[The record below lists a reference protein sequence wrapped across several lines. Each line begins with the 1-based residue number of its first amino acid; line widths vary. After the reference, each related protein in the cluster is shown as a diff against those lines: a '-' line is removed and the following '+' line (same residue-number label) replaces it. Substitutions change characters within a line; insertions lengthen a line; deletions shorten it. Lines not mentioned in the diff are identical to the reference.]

1 MKKLMCILISAV
13 LTLSLAA
20 CSNTEPAPVDMEPKT
35 SQMKAICELAVMD
48 CYYHNVA
55 KYELKDAEGFLWWTK
70 DKNFWIEYSG
80 VVTIGI
86 DVSRVTVEVN
96 GTKVTISIPA
106 AEVLSC
112 TVDSS
117 SLTEDS
123 FIVAQDSAAIEA
135 EDEVYAF
142 ADAQAKLEETA
153 SQDTALLASAQQQAQ
168 QLLEDYIT
176 NIGKATGKSY
186 SIEWIYLD
194 ENKKNKLYVNDIA
207 YIPHEKC
214 GFYVMT
220 GKSDAGVQYMYIAD
234 FKNGSIDVRHVN
246 VSLENGEMYEKL
258 LVEGQFVY
266 VLTNKAV
273 YTIKTGRNGTNLA
286 TSGSLAKYADIDRK
300 LIKDINMITVGG
312 ARVLVGFGANN
323 NLYVIGRGAENFS
336 VKSYGGTLTNLIE
349 FNGGLF
355 SVADG
360 NLNSEKV
367 SYVPAENKSLISQLC
382 TYKVNILDKKK
393 RLVEN
398 YPSDGKFT
406 VEYYAETIDR
416 IIFENEGYGENSAAQ
431 NRLPVSVVFA
441 VYNADT
447 GLLADVRVNN
457 FMLDYAYVSE
467 SPEDSIGSLLKCEE
481 TFNLGKGN
489 YYAKIMT
496 FKGNNFYWPKKNES
510 TDTLDVFA
518 KTLGE

>member
-13 LTLSLAA
+13 LMLSLAA
-20 CSNTEPAPVDMEPKT
+20 CSNTEPDPVDLEPDT

-80 VVTIGI
+80 VVTLGV
-86 DVSRVTVEVN
+86 DVSRVTVEVD

-194 ENKKNKLYVNDIA
+194 ENNV
-207 YIPHEKC
+207 P
-214 GFYVMT
+214 V
-220 GKSDAGVQYMYIAD
+220 
-234 FKNGSIDVRHVN
+234 GSEQTDPGTVEE
-246 VSLENGEMYEKL
+246 SSAPA
-258 LVEGQFVY
+258 EGQ
-266 VLTNKAV
+266 
-273 YTIKTGRNGTNLA
+273 
-286 TSGSLAKYADIDRK
+286 
-300 LIKDINMITVGG
+300 
-312 ARVLVGFGANN
+312 
-323 NLYVIGRGAENFS
+323 
-336 VKSYGGTLTNLIE
+336 
-349 FNGGLF
+349 
-355 SVADG
+355 
-360 NLNSEKV
+360 
-367 SYVPAENKSLISQLC
+367 
-382 TYKVNILDKKK
+382 
-393 RLVEN
+393 
-398 YPSDGKFT
+398 
-406 VEYYAETIDR
+406 
-416 IIFENEGYGENSAAQ
+416 
-431 NRLPVSVVFA
+431 
-441 VYNADT
+441 
-447 GLLADVRVNN
+447 
-457 FMLDYAYVSE
+457 
-467 SPEDSIGSLLKCEE
+467 
-481 TFNLGKGN
+481 
-489 YYAKIMT
+489 
-496 FKGNNFYWPKKNES
+496 
-510 TDTLDVFA
+510 
-518 KTLGE
+518 

>member
-20 CSNTEPAPVDMEPKT
+20 CSDTEPAPVDMEPQT

-80 VVTIGI
+80 VVTLGV
-86 DVSRVTVEVN
+86 DVSRVTVEVD

-153 SQDTALLASAQQQAQ
+153 SQDTALLVSAQQQAQ

-194 ENKKNKLYVNDIA
+194 ENNV
-207 YIPHEKC
+207 P
-214 GFYVMT
+214 V
-220 GKSDAGVQYMYIAD
+220 
-234 FKNGSIDVRHVN
+234 GSEQTDPGTVEE
-246 VSLENGEMYEKL
+246 SSAPA
-258 LVEGQFVY
+258 EGQ
-266 VLTNKAV
+266 
-273 YTIKTGRNGTNLA
+273 
-286 TSGSLAKYADIDRK
+286 
-300 LIKDINMITVGG
+300 
-312 ARVLVGFGANN
+312 
-323 NLYVIGRGAENFS
+323 
-336 VKSYGGTLTNLIE
+336 
-349 FNGGLF
+349 
-355 SVADG
+355 
-360 NLNSEKV
+360 
-367 SYVPAENKSLISQLC
+367 
-382 TYKVNILDKKK
+382 
-393 RLVEN
+393 
-398 YPSDGKFT
+398 
-406 VEYYAETIDR
+406 
-416 IIFENEGYGENSAAQ
+416 
-431 NRLPVSVVFA
+431 
-441 VYNADT
+441 
-447 GLLADVRVNN
+447 
-457 FMLDYAYVSE
+457 
-467 SPEDSIGSLLKCEE
+467 
-481 TFNLGKGN
+481 
-489 YYAKIMT
+489 
-496 FKGNNFYWPKKNES
+496 
-510 TDTLDVFA
+510 
-518 KTLGE
+518 

>member
-20 CSNTEPAPVDMEPKT
+20 CSDTEPAPVDMEPKT

-80 VVTIGI
+80 VVTLGV
-86 DVSRVTVEVN
+86 DVSRVTVEVD

-194 ENKKNKLYVNDIA
+194 ENNV
-207 YIPHEKC
+207 P
-214 GFYVMT
+214 V
-220 GKSDAGVQYMYIAD
+220 
-234 FKNGSIDVRHVN
+234 GSEQTAPGTMEE
-246 VSLENGEMYEKL
+246 SSAPA
-258 LVEGQFVY
+258 EGQ
-266 VLTNKAV
+266 
-273 YTIKTGRNGTNLA
+273 
-286 TSGSLAKYADIDRK
+286 
-300 LIKDINMITVGG
+300 
-312 ARVLVGFGANN
+312 
-323 NLYVIGRGAENFS
+323 
-336 VKSYGGTLTNLIE
+336 
-349 FNGGLF
+349 
-355 SVADG
+355 
-360 NLNSEKV
+360 
-367 SYVPAENKSLISQLC
+367 
-382 TYKVNILDKKK
+382 
-393 RLVEN
+393 
-398 YPSDGKFT
+398 
-406 VEYYAETIDR
+406 
-416 IIFENEGYGENSAAQ
+416 
-431 NRLPVSVVFA
+431 
-441 VYNADT
+441 
-447 GLLADVRVNN
+447 
-457 FMLDYAYVSE
+457 
-467 SPEDSIGSLLKCEE
+467 
-481 TFNLGKGN
+481 
-489 YYAKIMT
+489 
-496 FKGNNFYWPKKNES
+496 
-510 TDTLDVFA
+510 
-518 KTLGE
+518 

>member
-1 MKKLMCILISAV
+1 MKKLMCILISAM

-20 CSNTEPAPVDMEPKT
+20 CSNTEPAPVDMEPQT

-80 VVTIGI
+80 VVTLGV
-86 DVSRVTVEVN
+86 DVSRVTVEVD

-194 ENKKNKLYVNDIA
+194 ENNV
-207 YIPHEKC
+207 P
-214 GFYVMT
+214 V
-220 GKSDAGVQYMYIAD
+220 
-234 FKNGSIDVRHVN
+234 GSEQTA
-246 VSLENGEMYEKL
+246 SGTMEESSAPA
-258 LVEGQFVY
+258 EGQ
-266 VLTNKAV
+266 
-273 YTIKTGRNGTNLA
+273 
-286 TSGSLAKYADIDRK
+286 
-300 LIKDINMITVGG
+300 
-312 ARVLVGFGANN
+312 
-323 NLYVIGRGAENFS
+323 
-336 VKSYGGTLTNLIE
+336 
-349 FNGGLF
+349 
-355 SVADG
+355 
-360 NLNSEKV
+360 
-367 SYVPAENKSLISQLC
+367 
-382 TYKVNILDKKK
+382 
-393 RLVEN
+393 
-398 YPSDGKFT
+398 
-406 VEYYAETIDR
+406 
-416 IIFENEGYGENSAAQ
+416 
-431 NRLPVSVVFA
+431 
-441 VYNADT
+441 
-447 GLLADVRVNN
+447 
-457 FMLDYAYVSE
+457 
-467 SPEDSIGSLLKCEE
+467 
-481 TFNLGKGN
+481 
-489 YYAKIMT
+489 
-496 FKGNNFYWPKKNES
+496 
-510 TDTLDVFA
+510 
-518 KTLGE
+518 

>member
-1 MKKLMCILISAV
+1 MKKLMCILISAM

-20 CSNTEPAPVDMEPKT
+20 CSNTEPAPVDMEPET

-80 VVTIGI
+80 VVTLGV
-86 DVSRVTVEVN
+86 DVSRVTVEVD

-194 ENKKNKLYVNDIA
+194 ENNV
-207 YIPHEKC
+207 P
-214 GFYVMT
+214 V
-220 GKSDAGVQYMYIAD
+220 
-234 FKNGSIDVRHVN
+234 GSEQTAPGTVEE
-246 VSLENGEMYEKL
+246 SSAPA
-258 LVEGQFVY
+258 EGQ
-266 VLTNKAV
+266 
-273 YTIKTGRNGTNLA
+273 
-286 TSGSLAKYADIDRK
+286 
-300 LIKDINMITVGG
+300 
-312 ARVLVGFGANN
+312 
-323 NLYVIGRGAENFS
+323 
-336 VKSYGGTLTNLIE
+336 
-349 FNGGLF
+349 
-355 SVADG
+355 
-360 NLNSEKV
+360 
-367 SYVPAENKSLISQLC
+367 
-382 TYKVNILDKKK
+382 
-393 RLVEN
+393 
-398 YPSDGKFT
+398 
-406 VEYYAETIDR
+406 
-416 IIFENEGYGENSAAQ
+416 
-431 NRLPVSVVFA
+431 
-441 VYNADT
+441 
-447 GLLADVRVNN
+447 
-457 FMLDYAYVSE
+457 
-467 SPEDSIGSLLKCEE
+467 
-481 TFNLGKGN
+481 
-489 YYAKIMT
+489 
-496 FKGNNFYWPKKNES
+496 
-510 TDTLDVFA
+510 
-518 KTLGE
+518 